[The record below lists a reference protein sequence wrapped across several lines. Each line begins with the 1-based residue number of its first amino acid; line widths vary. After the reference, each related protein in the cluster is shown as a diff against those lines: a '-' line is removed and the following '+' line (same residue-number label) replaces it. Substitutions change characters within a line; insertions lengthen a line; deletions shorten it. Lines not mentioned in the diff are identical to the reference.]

1 MFHAAA
7 MCCPAKHTAAPGLT
21 CHSQCQPFHTRG
33 SCQPAQQ
40 CEGSWGVGAGRGVA
54 SGGIRAVASGQ
65 LVSKVNGALSA
76 LSEAQGGV
84 HAEVQNSPVG
94 SGLRRQDD
102 DGQQHT
108 AWLSGK
114 VGAGCER
121 AHREGRGQGRQ
132 VGGELVC
139 GCRGSSG
146 GVGQAGSGWE
156 VGERWRRCCSR
167 VLLGCRRV
175 AGWAGGGS
183 KLVRGSKLHSLSCT
197 SARRTH
203 QADAGARRP

>member
-40 CEGSWGVGAGRGVA
+40 CEGRWGVGAGRVA

-76 LSEAQGGV
+76 LSKAQGGV

-132 VGGELVC
+132 VGGSWCAGAEEAAVELGRRGAGGRWARGGDDVAA
-139 GCRGSSG
+139 GCCLAAG
-146 GVGQAGSGWE
+146 GLLGGQA
-156 VGERWRRCCSR
+156 
-167 VLLGCRRV
+167 
-175 AGWAGGGS
+175 
-183 KLVRGSKLHSLSCT
+183 
-197 SARRTH
+197 
-203 QADAGARRP
+203 AGASWSGAANCTA